1 MQGSFSGPLGTHHV
15 KRDASPFYFGSS
27 LSDKS
32 LSLLGD
38 APDWNS
44 CHQGTYPSFSHPC
57 FSSLHVLTSL
67 LKVAVSLLK
76 SLSSHACSVHGSFST
91 CLSVHSCNLPYLS
104 CWLLQSEF
112 HGLSLGYS
120 PAFFNLSF
128 LLRLRD
134 FIKASPSFSKRLGLS
149 IN

>member
-15 KRDASPFYFGSS
+15 ERDASPSCFGIS

-32 LSLLGD
+32 PSLLGD

-44 CHQGTYPSFSHPC
+44 CHQGTYLSFSHSC
-57 FSSLHVLTSL
+57 FSSLHVLRSL
-67 LKVAVSLLK
+67 LKLAVSLLK
-76 SLSSHACSVHGSFST
+76 SLSSHTCSVHGSLST
-91 CLSVHSCNLPYLS
+91 CLSVHSWNLPHLS
-104 CWLLQSEF
+104 CWLLQPEL
-112 HGLSLGYS
+112 HVLSLGYS
-120 PAFFNLSF
+120 PAFFNPSF

-134 FIKASPSFSKRLGLS
+134 FIKASPSYSKRLGLS